1 MYEEMYENLNLSNR
15 SRAFLKK
22 KFLTIEGTVWHGRCI
37 AFSRRHRLWI
47 EAGEGVYC
55 SELVD
60 ALSKAGLVKEFDP
73 RLVAIWRLYYE
84 VFKHGKHDESKSRL
98 QEFLQDFSS
107 SSGGE
112 DLNREYEAFDP
123 DVPDVEKTLKN
134 ILSEKEF
141 EIITLSYGFEDG
153 SPHSNLE
160 IAETLGASSSEE
172 VRRRATKAIMRLK
185 RRRAE
190 LPLIFRFQ
198 STKGP
203 TEKTIPASHSEDQ
216 GGLETLGLN
225 PRTTNTLKRAGF
237 SDPAILAQQLR
248 EGWPQI
254 RNIGA
259 REKQRVEAALHEAGY
274 Y

>member
-112 DLNREYEAFDP
+112 DLNREYEVFDP

-153 SPHSNLE
+153 SPHSILE

-198 STKGP
+198 SRAVV
-203 TEKTIPASHSEDQ
+203 ERTIPTSSSDQ
-216 GGLETLGLN
+216 SGLETLGIN
-225 PRTTNTLKRAGF
+225 TRTINTLKRAGF
-237 SDPAILAQQLR
+237 SDPAILAQQLK